1 MYMPMTRTMTRR
13 LKLFLVTILGFSTA
27 CSSVKNGP
35 KGRDRQDDGDSTVI
49 VGSPA
54 SAEEDAPR
62 VIVMYGV
69 RRPVLDSTRLDLS
82 RPLPEESPSQDDK

>member
-1 MYMPMTRTMTRR
+1 MTRR

-35 KGRDRQDDGDSTVI
+35 KGKDRQDDRDSTV
-49 VGSPA
+49 VTGQPA
-54 SAEEDAPR
+54 SAEDDAPR

-69 RRPVLDSTRLDLS
+69 RRPVLDSTRLQLS
-82 RPLPEESPSQDDK
+82 QPLPEEDSQPEGK